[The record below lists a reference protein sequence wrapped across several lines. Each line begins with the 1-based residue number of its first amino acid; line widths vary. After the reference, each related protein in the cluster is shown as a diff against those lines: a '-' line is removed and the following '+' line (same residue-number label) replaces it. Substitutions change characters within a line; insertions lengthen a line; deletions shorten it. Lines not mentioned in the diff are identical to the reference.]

1 MLPFVSVLKLGKKFN
16 IYHTGNLR
24 PTTIRESFQ
33 EWLNTIFNFLKKG
46 FDYQSNTKKEVF
58 WALRNASF
66 NLTSGDK
73 LGVIGSNGSGKS
85 TLLKLLSRIYTPSEG
100 SITFQ
105 GRISGILEVGTGFHP
120 ELTGKENIFLNGAI
134 LGMKKKEIYKK
145 FDEIVKFAEIDKFLD
160 TPVKRYSS
168 GMYMKLAFSIAIHL
182 DNEILILDEVFA
194 VGDHKFQK
202 KCFDKIKNLKKEK
215 ILIFVSHDMK
225 AISKICNKC
234 LYMKNGKIVSISTD
248 VNAQIKKFTSA
259 DS

>member
-1 MLPFVSVLKLGKKFN
+1 MLPFISVSNLGKQFI
-16 IYHTGNLR
+16 IYHTGR
-24 PTTIRESFQ
+24 FKPTTIREAFHDWVIAS
-33 EWLNTIFNFLKKG
+33 LNFIRGGLDFK
-46 FDYQSNTKKEVF
+46 TKLTKEIF
-58 WALRNASF
+58 WAIRNTSF
-66 NLTSGDK
+66 ELKSGDK
-73 LGVIGSNGSGKS
+73 LGIIGSNGSGKS

-100 SITFQ
+100 SITLQ
-105 GRISGILEVGTGFHP
+105 GRISSILEVGTGFHP

-145 FDEIVKFAEIDKFLD
+145 FDEIVKFSEIDKFLD

-182 DNEILILDEVFA
+182 ENEILILDEVFA

-202 KCFDKIKNLKKEK
+202 KCIDKIKNLQKDK

-225 AISKICNKC
+225 AVSKICNKC
-234 LYMKNGKIVSISTD
+234 LYMKNGKIVSISSN
-248 VNAQIKKFTSA
+248 VNAEIKKFTSA

>member
-1 MLPFVSVLKLGKKFN
+1 
-16 IYHTGNLR
+16 
-24 PTTIRESFQ
+24 
-33 EWLNTIFNFLKKG
+33 
-46 FDYQSNTKKEVF
+46 
-58 WALRNASF
+58 
-66 NLTSGDK
+66 
-73 LGVIGSNGSGKS
+73 
-85 TLLKLLSRIYTPSEG
+85 
-100 SITFQ
+100 
-105 GRISGILEVGTGFHP
+105 
-120 ELTGKENIFLNGAI
+120 
-134 LGMKKKEIYKK
+134 
-145 FDEIVKFAEIDKFLD
+145 
-160 TPVKRYSS
+160 
-168 GMYMKLAFSIAIHL
+168 MKLAFSIAIHL